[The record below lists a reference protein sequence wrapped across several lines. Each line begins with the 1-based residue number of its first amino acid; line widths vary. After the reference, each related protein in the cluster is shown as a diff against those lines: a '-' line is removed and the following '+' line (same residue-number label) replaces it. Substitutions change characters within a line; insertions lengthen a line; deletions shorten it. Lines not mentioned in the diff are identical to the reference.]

1 MIRPGPASKDA
12 LPIPHIMPIISAVL
26 VSVSAESNLISMHK
40 TSTEPVLTLAQ
51 MEHMLTFTLN
61 AVSLIA
67 FYSLVPTCMLTE
79 QREYAY

>member
-12 LPIPHIMPIISAVL
+12 LPIPHIMPIIPAVL

-51 MEHMLTFTLN
+51 MEHMLTFTPNVVL
-61 AVSLIA
+61 LIA